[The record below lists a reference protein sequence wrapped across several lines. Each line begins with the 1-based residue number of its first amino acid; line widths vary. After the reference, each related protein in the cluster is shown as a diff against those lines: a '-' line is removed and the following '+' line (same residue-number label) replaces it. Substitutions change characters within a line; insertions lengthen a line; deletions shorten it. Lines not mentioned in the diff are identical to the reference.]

1 MGIWQRTGGHLRGPW
16 YAAQNITECL
26 NHDASY
32 QFVKISI
39 SSTGDVITF
48 NYFNGHTVE
57 EVTEEKYEACEVSI
71 LQFFFGF
78 SQGIV
83 K

>member
-1 MGIWQRTGGHLRGPW
+1 MMHHTSLLKFP
-16 YAAQNITECL
+16 
-26 NHDASY
+26 
-32 QFVKISI
+32 I

-71 LQFFFGF
+71 LQFFLDLVRGLSNSFF
-78 SQGIV
+78 EEF
-83 K
+83 

>member
-1 MGIWQRTGGHLRGPW
+1 MMHHTSLLKFP
-16 YAAQNITECL
+16 
-26 NHDASY
+26 
-32 QFVKISI
+32 I

-78 SQGIV
+78 SQGIL
-83 K
+83 KNGPIWATSKNFHFFKDL

>member
-1 MGIWQRTGGHLRGPW
+1 MMHHTSLLKFP
-16 YAAQNITECL
+16 
-26 NHDASY
+26 
-32 QFVKISI
+32 I

-71 LQFFFGF
+71 LQFFRSDRISSVYFV
-78 SQGIV
+78 S

>member
-1 MGIWQRTGGHLRGPW
+1 MMHHTSLLEFP
-16 YAAQNITECL
+16 
-26 NHDASY
+26 
-32 QFVKISI
+32 I